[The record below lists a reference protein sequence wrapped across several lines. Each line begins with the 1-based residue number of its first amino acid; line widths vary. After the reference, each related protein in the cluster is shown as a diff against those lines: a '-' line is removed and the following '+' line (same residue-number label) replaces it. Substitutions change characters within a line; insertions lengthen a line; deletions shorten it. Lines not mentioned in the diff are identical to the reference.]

1 MNPNHKVE
9 KPIGSKLKYLMDA
22 ESVAKE
28 KRYKLGAWLH
38 GEHREQLKK
47 SYLSQRMCE

>member
-1 MNPNHKVE
+1 MNPNNKIE
-9 KPIGSKLKYLMDA
+9 KLVGSKPRYLMDA

-47 SYLSQRMCE
+47 MHQSRRLCE